1 MLALAIMVLS
11 SRKEAITMPLIE
23 NTASSGY
30 VDKESTNI
38 RLEREVKERVLQEAS
53 EKATTMTD
61 VINTILKEHY
71 KSED

>member
-1 MLALAIMVLS
+1 
-11 SRKEAITMPLIE
+11 MPLIE